1 MGGNRLNGPS
11 PRLASLLLLVIL
23 SAFFLGAC
31 LPAAAFS
38 LETPT
43 ATVPPTATYT
53 PTATF
58 VWFPPTATYTPYPT
72 QGITPTVDLRP
83 AYGELIFA
91 DDFSE
96 ESLWQVGKISQGNI
110 AVGANRLNIAINQPR
125 LLLSSLRASPDIG
138 DYYLE
143 ITARANL
150 CSGEDEYGL
159 LFRHASQSDFLRYS
173 VSCSGK
179 VRLDKIVGGSAS
191 SPQPWTLSG
200 AFAPGAPNE
209 VRLGVQAQGKALD
222 FYINDVYQFSVNE
235 PGLLSGL
242 VGVFARAAGDS
253 PVSISFSDLAVY
265 QPEP

>member
-1 MGGNRLNGPS
+1 VGGDRLKAWRHNCRRQQGQRWRGAA
-11 PRLASLLLLVIL
+11 RLPLLACLACLGTLL
-23 SAFFLGAC
+23 LGAC
-31 LPAAAFS
+31 LPAAAFP

-43 ATVPPTATYT
+43 ATSPPTATLT

-58 VWFPPTATYTPYPT
+58 VWFPPTATFTPAPT
-72 QGITPTVDLRP
+72 RGVTPTLDLRP
-83 AYGELIFA
+83 SYGELIFA

-96 ESLWQVGKISQGNI
+96 SGPWQVSKTSSGNI

-125 LLLSSLRASPDIG
+125 LLLTSLRAAPEIG

-159 LFRHASQSDFLRYS
+159 LFRHASASDFLRYS
-173 VSCSGK
+173 VSCSGQ
-179 VRLDKIVGGSAS
+179 VRLDKISGGNAS

-209 VRLGVQAQGKALD
+209 VRLGSARRGQT
-222 FYINDVYQFSVNE
+222 
-235 PGLLSGL
+235 PGLL
-242 VGVFARAAGDS
+242 
-253 PVSISFSDLAVY
+253 Y
-265 QPEP
+265 